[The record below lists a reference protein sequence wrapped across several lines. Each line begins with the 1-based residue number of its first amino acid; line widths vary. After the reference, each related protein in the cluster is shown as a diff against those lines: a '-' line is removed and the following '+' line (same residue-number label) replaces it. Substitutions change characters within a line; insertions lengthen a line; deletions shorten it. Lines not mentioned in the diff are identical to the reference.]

1 MHQALHTYAP
11 PPSSYSLVHLH
22 FCCVSGLCGSCSPL
36 SWLQIFKGV
45 FFQSC
50 PLHFVSNVLPHAIMH
65 LTPDNCFHSI
75 PLVWSQLVLVLQTVI
90 CRFVFFE
97 DQKGSFIAI
106 KNRSILFVSLVPF
119 ECISATYLSTLY
131 SACTQSSVLSILPCI
146 CRRLFNWFA
155 YILFFYNGIAGFVSA
170 ILRTLMS
177 VVFSLLLLF
186 RLDQV
191 VLIRG
196 FEQFD
201 FGMCFSW

>member
-1 MHQALHTYAP
+1 MSAALLLEVCRPSHWILYTRFVQMHQALHTCT
-11 PPSSYSLVHLH
+11 SSYSLVYLH
-22 FCCVSGLCGSCSPL
+22 SCCVSGLCGSCSPL

-119 ECISATYLSTLY
+119 ECISATYLLHYTVHAHNLQYCLSLHALAGDCSTGLP
-131 SACTQSSVLSILPCI
+131 TSSSSTT
-146 CRRLFNWFA
+146 A
-155 YILFFYNGIAGFVSA
+155 
-170 ILRTLMS
+170 
-177 VVFSLLLLF
+177 
-186 RLDQV
+186 
-191 VLIRG
+191 
-196 FEQFD
+196 
-201 FGMCFSW
+201 